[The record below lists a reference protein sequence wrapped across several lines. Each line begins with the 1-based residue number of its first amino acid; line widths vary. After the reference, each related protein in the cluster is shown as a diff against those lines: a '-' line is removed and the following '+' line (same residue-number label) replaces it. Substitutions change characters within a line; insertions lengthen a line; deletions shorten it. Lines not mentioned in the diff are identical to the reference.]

1 MEAIGK
7 NVVLDMIQEEEMKG
21 GFYVTNNSKP
31 KPQKG
36 KIISVGRD
44 VENGSYLEGKTAVT
58 RPDAG
63 IEISLPGVLGEG
75 KFKVVDIKDIL
86 IVY

>member
-1 MEAIGK
+1 MKAVGK
-7 NVVLDMIQEEEMKG
+7 NVVLNIIQEEEMKG

-36 KIISVGRD
+36 KIISVGGD
-44 VENGSYLEGKTAVT
+44 IDYHTSLEGKTAVI

-63 IEISLPGVLGEG
+63 IEIDLPDILGEG